1 MDNNMDTTYVGAIVT
16 GAVIILFCLAGIAWI
31 WLTRRSRS
39 TPSRVRPFIAGARAV
54 IAKDPKRWRKVTS
67 AAFDTD
73 LEYGTFQFCTADCAW
88 KGRFEAKGQAA
99 TLTFEQG
106 SVEVELV
113 FHGGQLIGA
122 SLDEELFR
130 AEDPEVRCNE
140 PLARCLLDEVRKAV
154 GFHALEKSSEPRVYS
169 KSIPKK
175 KDREDRD
182 GPTQKQPKRR
192 KRE

>member
-1 MDNNMDTTYVGAIVT
+1 
-16 GAVIILFCLAGIAWI
+16 FCLAGIAFI

-39 TPSRVRPFIAGARAV
+39 TPSRVRPLIVAARTV
-54 IAKDPKRWRKVTS
+54 IAKDPKRWRKVAS

-73 LEYGTFQFCTADCAW
+73 LEFGTFQFCTADCAW

-99 TLTFEQG
+99 ALTFEQDSG
-106 SVEVELV
+106 EVELV

-122 SLDEELFR
+122 SLGEELFR

-140 PLARCLLDEVRKAV
+140 PLARNLLDEVRKAV
-154 GFHALEKSSEPRVYS
+154 GFSALEKSTEPKVYS

-175 KDREDRD
+175 KDKDDRD
-182 GPTQKQPKRR
+182 ESTQKQPKRR